1 MTIQIRRRRQINS
14 PFLGGLV
21 MILFGLGLTAIL
33 SRTVLKDAQ
42 ASESWP
48 TTVGVVTASELRS
61 QRSGDG
67 YTYSPRVVY
76 EYSVDGEMYTSGRI
90 TVADGSSS
98 RAEGAEAKVE
108 QYAVGSEVAVYYDP
122 DLPTEALLEVGAPTA
137 VTWLYRGGWAFIVI
151 GGLVLVRSLLRLV
164 FGFLRVGI

>member
-1 MTIQIRRRRQINS
+1 MTIRVRRKRQINN

-21 MILFGLGLTAIL
+21 LLIIGAGLALIL
-33 SRTVLKDAQ
+33 SRTVLRDGQ

-48 TTVGVVTASELRS
+48 TTTGTITTSELRT

-76 EYSVDGEMYTSGRI
+76 EYSVAGETYTSGRI

-98 RAEGAEAKVE
+98 RANGAQEKVA
-108 QYAVGSEVAVYYDP
+108 QYPLGTEVAVHYDP
-122 DLPTEALLEVGAPTA
+122 DLPTEALLEVGTPT
-137 VTWLYRGGWAFIVI
+137 
-151 GGLVLVRSLLRLV
+151 LLT
-164 FGFLRVGI
+164 